1 MRKDKHL
8 ELAKEF
14 NSFAFELVN
23 NEINVKKCIESLS
36 NDTLYRRVIFQ
47 KYYYALY
54 HKYLAHESSLNTK
67 SGTNMHET
75 ILTKIKACNDDA
87 LYQTFSKLRDL
98 RIWADYKFNDDN
110 PTAMMINLT
119 HINAS
124 VYNIIKRQT
133 INC

>member
-1 MRKDKHL
+1 MCQEQHL
-8 ELAKEF
+8 DLANKF
-14 NSFAFELVN
+14 NTFAFELLN
-23 NEINVKKCIESLS
+23 NEVDVKNCLNSLS
-36 NDTLYRRVIFQ
+36 DDILYRRVIFQ

-54 HKYLAHESSLNTK
+54 HKYLAHDSSLNTK

-87 LYQTFSKLRDL
+87 LYQTFSKLRNL

-110 PTAMMINLT
+110 PTVMTINLT
-119 HINAS
+119 QINAS